1 MKGRAY
7 LGVATGAVLVV
18 SSLAH
23 AFLGWPSLRPALD
36 TGGVDANV
44 IGAMA
49 IGWYFGSVAMAAFG
63 AIVLVWAVKLRRGQA
78 VDMAPVWIMALAY
91 VLFGFV
97 AFLARDLNPHFIA
110 TGLLLGAFA
119 FVGRTH
125 PGGKA

>member
-7 LGVATGAVLVV
+7 LGIATGVVLIL

-23 AFLGWPSLRPALD
+23 AFLGWPSLRPALE

-49 IGWYFGSVAMAAFG
+49 VGWYFGSVAMAAFG
-63 AIVLVWAVKLRRGQA
+63 AIVLVWAVKLLRGQT

-91 VLFGFV
+91 LAFGLA
-97 AFLARDLNPHFIA
+97 AFLVRGLNPHFLLFIV

-119 FVGRTH
+119 FVGR
-125 PGGKA
+125 